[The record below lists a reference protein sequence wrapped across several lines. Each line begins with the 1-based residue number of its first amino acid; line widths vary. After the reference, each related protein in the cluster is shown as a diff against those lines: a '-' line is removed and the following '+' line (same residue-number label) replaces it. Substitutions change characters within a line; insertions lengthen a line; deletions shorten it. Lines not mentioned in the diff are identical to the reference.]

1 MSVEEIMDT
10 VRYNGFPVTFS
21 GGDPLYR
28 AEALLPLAQAIGNE
42 GLGLWCYTG
51 FTYEQLLT
59 DGEPSVMALLEIV
72 DVLVDGPYIADL
84 RDSSLLFRGSSNQ
97 RMIDIPESRRT
108 GRVVLFQPDV

>member
-28 AEALLPLAQAIGNE
+28 AEALLPSRRQSETRDSGYGATQ
-42 GLGLWCYTG
+42 G
-51 FTYEQLLT
+51 FTYEQLLA

-97 RMIDIPESRRT
+97 RMIDIRKADAQ
-108 GRVVLFQPDV
+108 VA